1 MRRHWKLLV
10 VIFLIAMAPVF
21 FTAMTDAKT
30 ENNASQQHEQH
41 ADTSKEIQ
49 TDSHAVQHNSDKDA
63 DPHEIEGVHLEANPN
78 FPPKL
83 DSYNDFDEQHIG
95 KLLLGRIKAQPFNI
109 VGSIIFL
116 LAIIH
121 TFLTSVFANLAH
133 KLNHQHDILIKQGL
147 KPRGSVN
154 VVGELL
160 HFLGEVEAVFGIWA
174 AALVWVIAIFY
185 DWHTATGYIAH
196 TVDYTEPLFVVTI
209 MILASSRP
217 ILKLAELAL
226 EKIANIFG
234 GSLTAWWMTILIVAP
249 LLGSFITEPA
259 AMTISAVLLSNKF
272 YELEPSLKFRYAT
285 LGLLFVNVS
294 VGGTLT
300 HFAAPPVLMVS
311 EAWHWGFSY
320 MLGHF
325 GWKAASGII
334 LSTVVYYFFFKN
346 EIAALSGKFSRVQL
360 KELMELKYFRREHL
374 DEELSKMDEM
384 IVDLGF
390 PEAWEMRTNI
400 LKGDVRHRIES
411 EFETKEHI
419 DKELFDEVFDERFE
433 EERIKEM
440 RHHLPGLL
448 KPEQRAEFIDPD
460 WDKRPDKVPAWIMII
475 HVLFLVWTVW
485 NAHHPALFMAGLL
498 FFVGFAAATPPF
510 QNRLDLK
517 PPLLVGFFLAG
528 LVIHG
533 GLQAWWIAPILNALK
548 EVPLMI
554 TATVLTA
561 FNDNAAITYLST
573 LVPNFSMELKYAVV
587 SGAVTGGGLTVIA
600 NAPNPAGQSILKKY
614 FPNSVVSPAGL
625 FKAAIVP
632 TIVMFL
638 IFVLIF
644 G

>member
-1 MRRHWKLLV
+1 M
-10 VIFLIAMAPVF
+10 VIFLVAMVPVF
-21 FTAMTDAKT
+21 ISAMTDK
-30 ENNASQQHEQH
+30 SQDDKAAAQHEQ
-41 ADTSKEIQ
+41 Q
-49 TDSHAVQHNSDKDA
+49 TDASPQAQTEQESAHYMVAEHD
-63 DPHEIEGVHLEANPN
+63 DPHATETGHLEANPD

-83 DSYNDFDEQHIG
+83 DSYDDFDEKHIG
-95 KLLLGRIKAQPFNI
+95 KLLLGRIKSQPFNI
-109 VGSIIFL
+109 VATLIFL

-121 TFLTSVFANLAH
+121 TFLTSVFADIAH
-133 KLNHQHDILIKQGL
+133 KINHHHDELIKQGL

-154 VVGELL
+154 VGGELL
-160 HFLGEVEAVFGIWA
+160 HFFGEVEAVFGIWA

-226 EKIANIFG
+226 EKIANLFG
-234 GSLTAWWMTILIVAP
+234 GSLSAWWMTILIVAP

-311 EAWHWGFSY
+311 EEWHWGLGF

-325 GWKAASGII
+325 GWKAAAGII
-334 LSTVVYYFFFKN
+334 LSTVVYYFVFKK
-346 EIAALSGKFSRVQL
+346 EMLSLSGKFSRVQL

-384 IVDLGF
+384 IIDLGF
-390 PEAWEMRTNI
+390 PDAWELRCNI

-419 DKELFDEVFDERFE
+419 DKELFDEVFQERFE

-448 KPEQRAEFIDPD
+448 QPEQRAEFIDPD
-460 WDKRPDKVPAWIMII
+460 WDKRPDKVPAWIMIV
-475 HVLFLVWTVW
+475 HVLFLIWTVW

-533 GLQAWWIAPILNALK
+533 GLQAWWIAPILNALQS
-548 EVPLMI
+548 VPLMI

-573 LVPNFSMELKYAVV
+573 LVPNFSPAMKYAVV

-614 FPNSVVSPAGL
+614 FPNGVVSPAGL
-625 FKAAIVP
+625 VKAAILP